1 MTAEDVKKL
10 REMTGAGVMEV
21 KRALEEASGDFEKAI
36 AIINERGFA
45 KADKKAERATGAGGF
60 TSYIHSERIA
70 VLLELRS
77 ETDFVARLED
87 FKNLGKEI
95 ALQIVATDPSSVEE
109 LLSQPYIK
117 DSNMTVEALVKGI
130 IAKTGENIQIGRF
143 CRYAL

>member
-36 AIINERGFA
+36 AIINERGLV
-45 KADKKAERATGAGGF
+45 KAEKKAERATGAGAF
-60 TSYIHSERIA
+60 TTYVHNERIA
-70 VLLELRS
+70 VLMELRC

-87 FKNLGKEI
+87 FKNLGREI
-95 ALQIVATDPSSVEE
+95 ALQIAAMDPSSVEE

-117 DSNMTVEALVKGI
+117 DSNMTVEALIKGVV
-130 IAKTGENIQIGRF
+130 AKTGENIQIGRF